1 MRGGKQTL
9 VCSRTVHSST
19 VTIHFEHMNTNQTLS
34 EIKTESS
41 IGKRFL
47 AGFIDYLI
55 IYTFFFIYGYQFGQP
70 DGDGGFTIN
79 GLPAL
84 GPILFWLLMTVG
96 LEQFFGAT
104 LGNGIVGLMPKSIKK
119 DADGQN
125 WGNYM
130 DKPTFGQ
137 SFKRHL
143 LDPIDMIFF
152 GLVAIIIIKNSELN
166 QRLGDMWAKTVV
178 VKSESDAK

>member
-1 MRGGKQTL
+1 
-9 VCSRTVHSST
+9 
-19 VTIHFEHMNTNQTLS
+19 MNTNKTVPEL
-34 EIKTESS
+34 KTEPN

-47 AGFIDYLI
+47 AGLIDYLI
-55 IYTFFFIYGYQFGQP
+55 IYTFFFIFGYAFGQL

-84 GPILFWLLMTVG
+84 GPILFWGLMTIG

-104 LGNGIVGLMPKSIKK
+104 LGNGLVGLKPKSIKEETNGK
-119 DADGQN
+119 N
-125 WGNYM
+125 WENYLG
-130 DKPTFGQ
+130 KPTFGQ

-152 GLVAIIIIKNSELN
+152 GLIGIITIKNTALN
-166 QRLGDMWAKTVV
+166 QRIGDLWAKTVV
-178 VKSESDAK
+178 VKSK